1 MHAQIPPPIAPRARA
16 PLPLRLS
23 LPGLNGTVLAL
34 FLCTVAAAPKLAAE
48 ARTPPQ
54 ASADTPNADAANLI
68 NFDLGWRFNRG
79 DIPGAERPDFDDHAW
94 REVDLPHDWSIEDP
108 AGPGSDPHDRTMPEG
123 DNVGYFRGGT
133 GWYRNAFVVAP
144 ADAGKSVEIL
154 FDGVQ
159 QESDVWING
168 RHLGFQ
174 PHGYVPFHYDLTPYL
189 KRSGQPNLIAVRAIN
204 PERNSRWYPGSGLY
218 RPVALRFHD
227 PVHIPVDG
235 VSLDTLWLGPQQ
247 ADLQVRVRVENERPE
262 PADLNLTLQMIDPAG
277 GNQKFDLGRLTL
289 AGKSREQVSQK
300 IAVRSPQSW
309 STENPNL
316 YRAIVTLSAR
326 GASLDRHEQSFGVRT
341 IAVSA
346 EKGFLLNGQP
356 VKLKG
361 CCVHHD
367 NGLLGAAAF
376 ASAEERRVALLKR
389 TGFNAIRTSH
399 NPPSRAFLEACD
411 RLGLLVIDEFVD
423 MWELPKPLNGYN
435 RYFARHWEQDLRAML
450 ARDYNHPSVVIWS
463 IGNEIPERAK
473 PPGLEIG
480 RKLVDCIRS
489 VDRLRPVT
497 NAISG
502 FWDNPD
508 WEGQWDPSAPAF
520 ALLDVGGY
528 NYYGSEYEN
537 DHAKFP
543 ARVMVGTESF
553 PLDAYNYWRLVE
565 QHPYVIGD
573 FVWTG
578 IDYLGEA
585 GLAHNVYVDDA
596 SAASAPKAW
605 DHMPWPTSVS
615 WCGDLDL
622 TGNKKPQSYFRD
634 VVWDRSPIELA
645 VHAPVPPGKRELV
658 SQWGWPDE
666 QPSWN
671 WAGAQ
676 GQPLQ
681 VHVYSKAP
689 RVRLELN
696 ARVVGEQVI
705 DREKG
710 ITATFQVPYEP
721 GVLRAC
727 ALEDGQ
733 VVASC
738 VLRTSGAAASIALL
752 PEGTVTAPERG
763 RVIFV
768 PIELRD
774 AAGQLV
780 PDASR
785 ELLLELSGPAELQ
798 GFGSANPAA
807 LGSLTDAKTETFH
820 GRALAILR
828 PTGQPGVVRIAAK
841 SPGLASAQVEIPLKA
856 PTSAI
861 K

>member
-1 MHAQIPPPIAPRARA
+1 VVQKCIPYIPSQ
-16 PLPLRLS
+16 LPLMHSPNCYRTTLILS
-23 LPGLNGTVLAL
+23 ASWIVAALLLAAAAPAR
-34 FLCTVAAAPKLAAE
+34 VAAADPTA
-48 ARTPPQ
+48 
-54 ASADTPNADAANLI
+54 
-68 NFDLGWRFNRG
+68 FDLGWRFHRG
-79 DIPGAERPDFDDHAW
+79 DVSGAEQPGFDDHTW
-94 REVDLPHDWSIEDP
+94 RAVDLPHDWSIEDP
-108 AGPGSDPHDRTMPEG
+108 TGPGSDPHDKTMPEG

-133 GWYRNAFVVAP
+133 GWYRNTFVVAP
-144 ADAGKSVEIL
+144 EDAGKSAEIL

-159 QESDVWING
+159 QESDVWVNG

-189 KRSGQPNLIAVRAIN
+189 NALGKSNLIAVRAIN

-218 RPVALRFHD
+218 RPVALHFHD
-227 PVHIPVDG
+227 PVHIPVG
-235 VSLDTLWLGPQQ
+235 GLSLDTLWLGPAQ
-247 ADLQVRVRVENERPE
+247 ANLQVRVEVENGRSE
-262 PADLNLTLQMIDPAG
+262 PADLNLSLQLIDPAG
-277 GNQKFDLGRLTL
+277 ERQEFDLGRLNL
-289 AGKSREQVSQK
+289 AGKSTEQVSQK
-300 IAVRSPQSW
+300 IAVRAPRSW
-309 STENPNL
+309 SVESPNL
-316 YRAIVTLSAR
+316 YRAIVTLR
-326 GASLDRHEQSFGVRT
+326 TGDTSLDRYEQSFGIRT
-341 IAVSA
+341 LVVSA
-346 EKGFLLNGQP
+346 EKGFLLNGQS

-376 ASAEERRVALLKR
+376 ASAEERRVVLLKR
-389 TGFNAIRTSH
+389 NGFNAIRTSH
-399 NPPSRAFLEACD
+399 NPPSRAFLDACD
-411 RLGLLVIDEFVD
+411 RLGMLVIDEFVD
-423 MWELPKPLNGYN
+423 MWEVPKPLNGYN
-435 RYFARHWEQDLRAML
+435 RYFARHWEKDLRAML
-450 ARDYNHPSVVIWS
+450 ARDYNHPSIVIWS

-473 PPGLEIG
+473 PAGLEIG

-489 VDRLRPVT
+489 MDRLRPVT

-553 PLDAYNYWRLVE
+553 PSDAYNYWRLVE
-565 QHPYVIGD
+565 KHAYVIGD

-578 IDYLGEA
+578 IDYIGEA
-585 GLAHNVYVDDA
+585 GLAHNVYIDDA

-605 DHMPWPTSVS
+605 DHMPWPTTVS

-634 VVWDRSPIELA
+634 VVWDRSQIELA

-681 VHVYSKAP
+681 VNVYSKAP

-696 ARVVGEQVI
+696 DRVIGEQAI
-705 DREKG
+705 DRDKG
-710 ITATFQVPYEP
+710 ITTTFQVPYEP
-721 GVLRAC
+721 GVLRAS
-727 ALEDGQ
+727 ALADGK
-733 VVASC
+733 VVATSI
-738 VLRTSGAAASIALL
+738 LRTSGPAAAIALL
-752 PEGTVTAPERG
+752 PEGTAIPAER
-763 RVIFV
+763 RQLIFLPV
-768 PIELRD
+768 EIRD

-780 PDASR
+780 LDANR
-785 ELLLELSGPAELQ
+785 PLELELTGPAELQ
-798 GFGSANPAA
+798 GFGSGNPDA
-807 LGSLTDAKTETFH
+807 LGSLQDAKTESFR

-828 PTGQPGVVRIAAK
+828 PTGKAGSMRLTAK
-841 SPGLASAQVEIPLKA
+841 SPGLASAHLEIQLTTPA
-856 PTSAI
+856 PALTQSAVTHSPPP
-861 K
+861 